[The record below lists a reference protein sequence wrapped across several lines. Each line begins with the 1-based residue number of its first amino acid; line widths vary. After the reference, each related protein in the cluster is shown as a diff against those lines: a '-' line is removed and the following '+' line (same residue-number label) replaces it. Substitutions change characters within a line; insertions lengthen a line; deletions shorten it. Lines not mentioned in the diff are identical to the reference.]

1 MTWIEATMP
10 TSRANAPPTDRT
22 LARLRLDSRLEPV
35 RSNRAALATPRGG
48 WLRAMRRALGMSLAD
63 MADRLG
69 SVPSSVSRLE
79 LSEQK
84 GTIQLDSLRR
94 AAEALNCELAYV
106 LIPREPLEPFVD
118 KRRRL
123 VAKQLNATVRTH
135 MALEGQD
142 TRDTRLDQWREDRAV
157 ALVSDRQLWKKRK

>member
-1 MTWIEATMP
+1 MP
-10 TSRANAPPTDRT
+10 TSRANPPPTDRA

-35 RSNRAALATPRGG
+35 RAHRAALATPRGG
-48 WLRAMRRALGMSLAD
+48 WLRAMRRVLGMSLKD

-69 SVPSSVSRLE
+69 SAPSSVSRLE

-94 AAEALNCELAYV
+94 AAEVLNCELAYV
-106 LIPREPLEPFVD
+106 LIPREPLDTFVEE
-118 KRRRL
+118 RRRV
-123 VAKQLNATVRTH
+123 VAKQLNAKVRTH

-142 TRDTRLDQWREDRAV
+142 TSDARLDEWREDRAA
-157 ALVSDRQLWKKRK
+157 ALVSDRQLWKTRR